1 MSQRASAIR
10 WDGVVDGRRS
20 SALWPGGFQGR
31 CPTPTKQR
39 AHRHKVRLFAETRP
53 GSGDQVGTEL
63 TSNTNSVRFKW
74 RRKHA
79 GVPQIHT
86 DALCVPSWSLQVE
99 GRKEWTFAKRGAAEA
114 GVPVGD
120 EFFGDE
126 AYVTTLEP
134 GELMLFFNGWHPHS
148 TNSAPDSAFSA
159 SVHGVISFVDMA
171 KRLWGL
177 DGVAAKLAP
186 GEAWL
191 AAPSPRLLQFC
202 PSVRQFGGF
211 DRTGDGSCEA
221 TPAVSRLETALSG
234 PFSDVAFGYLTSP
247 AAADFD
253 GDGDVDVL
261 VGQGNGALTHLVNV
275 GTSKSPAFN
284 SVSAESALLA
294 GANGA
299 RLLQPAPT
307 CVARSEAAIRLLS
320 QGR

>member
-1 MSQRASAIR
+1 M
-10 WDGVVDGRRS
+10 
-20 SALWPGGFQGR
+20 
-31 CPTPTKQR
+31 
-39 AHRHKVRLFAETRP
+39 HRHKVRLFAETRP
-53 GSGDQVGTEL
+53 GSGDQVGTEP
-63 TSNTNSVRFKW
+63 TSDTNSVRLKW
-74 RRKHA
+74 RCKHV

-114 GVPVGD
+114 VVPLGD
-120 EFFGDE
+120 EFFGDQ
-126 AYVTTLEP
+126 AYVTTLAP
-134 GELMLFFNGWHPHS
+134 GDLMLFFNGWQPHS
-148 TNSAPDSAFSA
+148 TNTAPDSAFSA

-186 GEAWL
+186 GEAWR

-211 DRTGDGSCEA
+211 EHTGDGSCETA
-221 TPAVSRLETALSG
+221 PVFSRLETALAG
-234 PFSDVAFGYLTSP
+234 PFSDVAFGYLTAP

-261 VGQGNGALTHLVNV
+261 VGQGNGALTHLVNI
-275 GTSKSPAFN
+275 GDSKSPEFK
-284 SVSAESALLA
+284 SVSADSAVLA
-294 GANGA
+294 GAQGA

-307 CVARSEAAIRLLS
+307 CVSAVNQHIKLWS
-320 QGR
+320 QGS